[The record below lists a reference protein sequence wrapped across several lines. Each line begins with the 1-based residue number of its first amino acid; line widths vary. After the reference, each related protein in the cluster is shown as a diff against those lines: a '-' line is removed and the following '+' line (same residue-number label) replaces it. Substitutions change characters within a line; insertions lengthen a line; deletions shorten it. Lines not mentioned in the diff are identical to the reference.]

1 MVNSNAMNS
10 RVEAVETTTTQGMR
24 EGVFCMIEFGN
35 AEIQE
40 LAKEVFDGANS
51 CDEHKTNLSWI
62 SLAGKAIA
70 AYMEYGDCS
79 ESNGVAV
86 FKMDDGKFCVV
97 EQWED
102 TTGHGCQCGG
112 TTNLYDDYQSMLSE
126 GLSKADKKKLN
137 IKAET

>member
-1 MVNSNAMNS
+1 
-10 RVEAVETTTTQGMR
+10 
-24 EGVFCMIEFGN
+24 MIEFGN

-40 LAKEVFDGANS
+40 LAKEVFDGAES
-51 CDEHKTNLSWI
+51 CDEHKTNLSWF

-70 AYMEYGDCS
+70 AYMEHGDYS

-86 FKMDDGKFCVV
+86 FKMDDGRFCVV

-112 TTNLYDDYQSMLSE
+112 RTEIYGDFKTMLDE
-126 GLSKADKKKLN
+126 GLSKGDIKRLNLKL
-137 IKAET
+137 ET